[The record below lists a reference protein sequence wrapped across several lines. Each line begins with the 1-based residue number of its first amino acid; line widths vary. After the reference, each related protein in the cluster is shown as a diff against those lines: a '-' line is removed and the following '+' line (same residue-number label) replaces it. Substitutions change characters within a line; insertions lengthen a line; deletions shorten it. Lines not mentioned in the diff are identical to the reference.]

1 MPKHLTTT
9 RISLA
14 AGTALLALV
23 ASALPALAMPGD
35 LYVSNFNNST
45 IVRITPGGVASV
57 FASTGLNDSTGLAFD
72 ASGNL
77 YAANAGN
84 STIERFTPGGTASV
98 FASTGL
104 NGPYGLAFD
113 ASGNLYA
120 ANANDNTIERF
131 TPGGAASVFASTG
144 LSTPVGLAFDASGN
158 LYAANSSNNTIE
170 RFTPGGAASVFATRL
185 SQPIFLAFEPAIAPP
200 PSAVPEPASAALLAL
215 GLGGLG
221 AFRRRRT
228 A

>member
-14 AGTALLALV
+14 AALLALA
-23 ASALPALAMPGD
+23 ASAVPALATPGD
-35 LYVSNFNNST
+35 LYVGNANNNT
-45 IVRITPGGVASV
+45 IVRITPGGA
-57 FASTGLNDSTGLAFD
+57 
-72 ASGNL
+72 
-77 YAANAGN
+77 
-84 STIERFTPGGTASV
+84 ASV

-120 ANANDNTIERF
+120 ANVGNNTIERF

-144 LSTPVGLAFDASGN
+144 LSTPIGLAFDASGN

-170 RFTPGGAASVFATRL
+170 QFTPGGAASVFATGL
-185 SQPIFLAFEPAIAPP
+185 NGPFFLAFEPASAPMPP

-215 GLGGLG
+215 GLSGLG